1 MKKAKPK
8 PLIHQEADLTVRR
21 SIARYHRRHLTAILL
36 TVRLKIVQY
45 RIAKEYLR
53 KRGRKIHGSK
63 IR

>member
-8 PLIHQEADLTVRR
+8 PLLHQEADLAIRR
-21 SIARYHRRHLTAILL
+21 GIARQHRKHLTAILL